1 MAEGAD
7 QEDRTEAATPRR
19 LQRAREQGQAPVSRE
34 LPVLAGLATGT
45 LLMMMAS
52 SGPARDLALH
62 LRFFFGTGLQLDLS
76 AGLGMPMRTAV
87 LAAAQAV
94 APLLLAVLLGV
105 AAASLLQTGFLLR
118 RLRPDLSR
126 LDPLQG
132 MRRMFGMENLVE
144 AGKSLLKIAV
154 LSIAAWRVITS
165 NLDTLGAAPARN
177 PVALPDVLLRQIVQV
192 LIPLLL
198 IQSVIAGADLF
209 WVRFRHA
216 RSLRM
221 SREEIRQETKE
232 TEGDPHVKAQRR
244 QIRRARMRRRMMA
257 AVPKATVVVTN
268 PTHYAVALAYDRTKQ
283 SAPRVVAKGVDEVAA
298 RIRAVA
304 AEHRVPVVANP
315 PLARA
320 LYRVELEAEIP
331 AEHFQAA
338 AEIIAYVWR
347 LQGRLRGAPSKPP
360 PGGVR

>member
-1 MAEGAD
+1 MDISAGI
-7 QEDRTEAATPRR
+7 
-19 LQRAREQGQAPVSRE
+19 GAPVH
-34 LPVLAGLATGT
+34 V
-45 LLMMMAS
+45 
-52 SGPARDLALH
+52 AL
-62 LRFFFGTGLQLDLS
+62 
-76 AGLGMPMRTAV
+76 
-87 LAAAQAV
+87 LAAMRAI

-118 RLRPDLSR
+118 PLRPDLSR
-126 LDPLQG
+126 LDPVQG
-132 MRRMFGMENLVE
+132 MRRLFGVENLVE

-154 LSIAAWRVITS
+154 LGAAAWRVIAS
-165 NLDTLGAAPARN
+165 NLETLAAAPGRD
-177 PVALPDVLLRQIVQV
+177 PVVLPGLLLRQIVQL

-198 IQSVIAGADLF
+198 IQGVITAADLF

-221 SREEIRQETKE
+221 SRDEIRQETKE
-232 TEGDPHVKAQRR
+232 TDGDPHVKAQRR

-257 AVPKATVVVTN
+257 AVPKATVVITN
-268 PTHYAVALAYDRTKQ
+268 PTHYAVALAYDRAAHA
-283 SAPRVVAKGVDEVAA
+283 APRVVAKGVDEVAA
-298 RIRAVA
+298 RIREVA

-320 LYRVELEAEIP
+320 LYRMELEAEIP

-347 LQGRLRGAPSKPP
+347 LQGRMRKAAISP
-360 PGGVR
+360 